1 MINEKLIDNNK
12 RGRMTNSPL
21 YLKFE
26 ILKSFI
32 VFLWSYTGVTLHNT
46 VLGAADEL

>member
-1 MINEKLIDNNK
+1 MVIRPYDIEF
-12 RGRMTNSPL
+12 G
-21 YLKFE
+21 

-46 VLGAADEL
+46 MLGAADEL